1 MRKSHLRDIA
11 GQVWT
16 VFAMWWIKAH
26 IKMLVLVL
34 LVACLAGVGGLLVL
48 RNSSSGTST
57 DGGTG
62 IVVRQD
68 ENGRVIISNTN
79 ERKESIPFVLPR
91 SCKEAGQLI
100 EKYAKQYKTDD
111 EATNEVR
118 QVFSIYDSL
127 GQSLC
132 SFREWLGVKQN
143 FIDVWYAPSA
153 TSDPSTTTVPAGST
167 IPADSTTTTVA
178 PDNTAA
184 PAGR

>member
-1 MRKSHLRDIA
+1 
-11 GQVWT
+11 
-16 VFAMWWIKAH
+16 MWWIKAH

-34 LVACLAGVGGLLVL
+34 LFACLAGVGGFVVL
-48 RNSSSGTST
+48 GNSSSSTST

-68 ENGRVIISNTN
+68 DKGRVIISNTN

-91 SCKEAGQLI
+91 SCKEAGQLV
-100 EKYAKQYKTDD
+100 EKLAKQYKTDTD
-111 EATNEVR
+111 ATNEIR

-132 SFREWLGVKQN
+132 SFREWIVVKQN
-143 FIDVWYAPSA
+143 FIDKWYAPSV
-153 TSDPSTTTVPAGST
+153 TSPSSVTTV
-167 IPADSTTTTVA
+167 PADSTTTPVTPA
-178 PDNTAA
+178 NTDA